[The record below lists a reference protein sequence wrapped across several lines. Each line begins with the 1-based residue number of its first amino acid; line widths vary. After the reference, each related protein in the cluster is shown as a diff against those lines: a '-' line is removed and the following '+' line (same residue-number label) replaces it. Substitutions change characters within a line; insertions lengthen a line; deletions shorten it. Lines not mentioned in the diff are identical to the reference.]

1 MNGRPRIL
9 AIDND
14 GPSLTLLTGI
24 LASKGY
30 DVRSADGSKL
40 GLASAMQCP
49 PQLILLEMRMPDVNG
64 FEVCR
69 QFKACDQTRDI
80 PLVFTGLATD
90 LEARVRGFSEG
101 GVDFLPKPFQR
112 EEVLARVRTHLELVG
127 LRAELNKQVVLQTA
141 ELHRANAYLME
152 QLAERSL
159 AEETIRESEE
169 RFRNL
174 ADTAPVGI
182 WVSSPDKLASFYNKT
197 ALTFTGHAM
206 EQLVGH
212 GWTRFLHPDDI
223 DWVYAE
229 YVSAVANR
237 RSFRCE
243 CRMRRA
249 DGEYRWVLNVGIP
262 RFVNGVY
269 VGHIGTVVDITVLK
283 RNHDQVVASQK
294 LESLG
299 VLTAGIAH
307 DFNNMLGAIFAE
319 CDLALMDISCD
330 SPVGEGIGR
339 IKAVAVRA
347 AEIVDLLMAYSGGRD
362 IAKEQINLSEIV
374 DETLQMLSPSI
385 PQGANLHT
393 SLAKDLPTV
402 HANGRQM
409 RHVVLN
415 LVMNA
420 AEALQGHGGLISVV
434 TEQIEFYRSVPSQ
447 GPAELRE
454 GNYVRLVVSDTGC
467 GMTEDIQARAFDPF
481 YTTKFLG
488 RGLGLA
494 AVQGILRSHEGTIR
508 VHSQPGK
515 GSQFEVLLP
524 CEPVGL
530 EKALD
535 VPSGRG
541 AIALVDTT
549 L

>member
-1 MNGRPRIL
+1 MSGRPKIL
-9 AIDND
+9 AVEND
-14 GPSLTLLTGI
+14 GPSLALLTGI
-24 LASKGY
+24 LASEGY
-30 DVRSADGSKL
+30 DVRSANGGEL
-40 GLASAMQCP
+40 GLASAMQRP
-49 PQLILLEMRMPDVNG
+49 PHLILLDVRMPNVNG
-64 FEVCR
+64 FDVCR
-69 QFKACDQTRDI
+69 RLKACDQTRDI
-80 PLVFTGLATD
+80 PLLFTGLATG
-90 LEARVRGFSEG
+90 LEEKARGFSEG
-101 GVDFLPKPFQR
+101 AVDFLSKPFQR
-112 EEVLARVRTHLELVG
+112 EEVLARVRTHLELVR
-127 LRAELNKQVVLQTA
+127 LRAELGKRVVLQTA
-141 ELHRANAYLME
+141 ELHRANAPLKE
-152 QLAERSL
+152 QPAERSR
-159 AEETIRESEE
+159 AEEGLRESEE
-169 RFRNL
+169 RFRSL

-182 WVSSPDKLASFYNKT
+182 WVSNPDRLAWFYNKT
-197 ALTFTGHAM
+197 ALAFTGRAM
-206 EQLVGH
+206 EQLVGL

-249 DGEYRWVLNVGIP
+249 DGEYRWVLNVGTP
-262 RFVNGVY
+262 RFVNRVY

-283 RNHDQVVASQK
+283 RNHQQVVSNQK

-319 CDLALMDISCD
+319 CDLARMDVPPD
-330 SPVGEGIGR
+330 SPLGEGIGR

-362 IAKEQINLSEIV
+362 IAKEHIDISAIV

-385 PQGANLHT
+385 PQGAHLHT
-393 SLAKDLPTV
+393 SLAKDLPMV
-402 HANGRQM
+402 HANVRQM

-420 AEALQGHGGLISVV
+420 AEALPGHSGLISVA
-434 TEQIEFYRSVPSQ
+434 TEQIEFHRSLPSQ
-447 GPAELRE
+447 GRVELRE

-494 AVQGILRSHEGTIR
+494 AVQGILRSHAGTIR

-524 CEPVGL
+524 CDSLDL

-535 VPSGRG
+535 VVVRPWSHCSS
-541 AIALVDTT
+541 
-549 L
+549 

>member
-1 MNGRPRIL
+1 MNGRPNIL
-9 AIDND
+9 AVDSD
-14 GPSLTLLTGI
+14 GPSLALLTDI
-24 LASKGY
+24 LASEGY
-30 DVRSADGSKL
+30 DVRSVDCGEL
-40 GLASAMQCP
+40 GLAFAMQCP
-49 PQLILLEMRMPDVNG
+49 PRLILLEMSIPNLNG
-64 FEVCR
+64 FEFCR
-69 QFKACDQTRDI
+69 RLKDCDRTRDI
-80 PLVFTGLATD
+80 PVVFTGLGTD
-90 LEARVRGFSEG
+90 LEEKKRGFSEG
-101 GVDFLPKPFQR
+101 AIDFLSKPFQR
-112 EEVLARVRTHLELVG
+112 EEVLARVRIHLELIGV
-127 LRAELNKQVVLQTA
+127 RAELDERVALQTA
-141 ELHRANAYLME
+141 ELQLANERLKE

-159 AEETIRESEE
+159 AEEALRESEE

-182 WVSSPDKLASFYNKT
+182 WVSSPDKLPWFYNKT
-197 ALTFTGHAM
+197 ALTFTGRAM
-206 EQLVGH
+206 EQLIGL

-229 YVSAVANR
+229 YVSAVASR

-262 RFVNGVY
+262 RFANRVY

-283 RNHDQVVASQK
+283 RNHDHVVASQK

-319 CDLALMDISCD
+319 CDLARMDIPSD
-330 SPVGEGIGR
+330 SPLCEGIGR

-347 AEIVDLLMAYSGGRD
+347 AEIVDLLMAYSGGKD
-362 IAKEQINLSEIV
+362 VAKEHIDISAIV
-374 DETLQMLSPSI
+374 DEALQMLSPSI

-393 SLAKDLPTV
+393 SLAKGLPMV
-402 HANGRQM
+402 HANVRQM
-409 RHVVLN
+409 RNVVSN

-420 AEALQGHGGLISVV
+420 AEALEGYGGLISVV
-434 TEQIEFYRSVPSQ
+434 TDQIEFHPSLASQ
-447 GPAELRE
+447 RPVDLQE

-494 AVQGILRSHEGTIR
+494 AVQGILRSHAGTIR
-508 VHSQPGK
+508 VHSQPNK
-515 GSQFEVLLP
+515 GSRFEVLLP
-524 CEPVGL
+524 CDSLGL
-530 EKALD
+530 
-535 VPSGRG
+535 
-541 AIALVDTT
+541 DTRVHVAVRPWSHCSS
-549 L
+549 